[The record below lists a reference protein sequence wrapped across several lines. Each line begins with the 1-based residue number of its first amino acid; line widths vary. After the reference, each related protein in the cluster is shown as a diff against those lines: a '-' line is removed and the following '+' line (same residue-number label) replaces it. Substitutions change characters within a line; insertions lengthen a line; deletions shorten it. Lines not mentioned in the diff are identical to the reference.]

1 MATFRNGVRVDAPS
15 DRHFEILASHGMADQ
30 IPQDRLEK
38 AMSDAAA
45 TQAAQK
51 QKLGNLFS
59 GIFSGLKDNFD
70 GGGKNMA
77 GARFARGDV
86 SMFDTN
92 NDKYISETEFQN
104 AEVAFPDIYQSQVA
118 GGIPALSNVIG
129 ARPYGS
135 YAQEESLGNQ
145 GTNIGTTGIAGLL
158 TNGGIT
164 GAILNQLRGRNM
176 GAVNPNLPL
185 GMRLG
190 SVPRPQLRPPGFFP
204 QENPAASVNTPPS
217 VQINAA
223 GSMPYINS
231 FGNLV

>member
-1 MATFRNGVRVDAPS
+1 MATYKDGKRVDGPS
-15 DRHFEILASHGMADQ
+15 DKHFEILASHGKADQ
-30 IPQDRLEK
+30 IPKDKLDK
-38 AMSDAAA
+38 ALSDAAA

-51 QKLGNLFS
+51 KKLGNIFS

-92 NDKYISETEFQN
+92 KDKYISEIEFQN
-104 AEVAFPDIYQSQVA
+104 AQTQFPDVYQSQVSS
-118 GGIPALSNVIG
+118 GIPFLSNAVG

-145 GTNIGTTGIAGLL
+145 GTNIGTTGIASLF
-158 TNGGIT
+158 TGGIT
-164 GAILNQLRGRNM
+164 GAMLNQLRGRNM

-190 SVPRPQLRPPGFFP
+190 SVPKPQLRPPGLFS
-204 QENPAASVNTPPS
+204 QENAAASVNTPPS
-217 VQINAA
+217 VQINAD
-223 GSMPYINS
+223 GSMSYIDS